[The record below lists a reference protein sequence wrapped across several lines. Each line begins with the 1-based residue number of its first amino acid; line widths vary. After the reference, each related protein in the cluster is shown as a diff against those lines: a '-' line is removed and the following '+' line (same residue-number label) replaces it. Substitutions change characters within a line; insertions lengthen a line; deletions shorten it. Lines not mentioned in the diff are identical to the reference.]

1 MIYKI
6 NFQKKLKIMHTK
18 KNFSLTINGQQ
29 EAESEARESEKVMI
43 REVEAERARMIW
55 SEDYLQS

>member
-6 NFQKKLKIMHTK
+6 NFQKKLKIMRTQ

-29 EAESEARESEKVMI
+29 EAESEDKRSWSGEREDDIEWG
-43 REVEAERARMIW
+43 W
-55 SEDYLQS
+55 SAIMR